1 MPAAYAIIWSSL
13 GHLTFKFYSKTQ
25 SLLIKWSIKVSSS
38 SHSRVKP
45 ATVVQAEL
53 DLLKGTIVLQLQEKV
68 T

>member
-13 GHLTFKFYSKTQ
+13 AHLTFKTQ

-38 SHSRVKP
+38 SHSQVNP
-45 ATVVQAEL
+45 ASVVQAEL
-53 DLLKGTIVLQLQEKV
+53 DLSKDIIVLQLQEKI

>member
-13 GHLTFKFYSKTQ
+13 VHLTFKTYFKTQ
-25 SLLIKWSIKVSSS
+25 SLLNKWSIKVSSS
-38 SHSRVKP
+38 SHSKAKP

-53 DLLKGTIVLQLQEKV
+53 DLLKDIIVLQLQKKI